1 MLKRFKILGIF
12 LAIFAMVFHL
22 GTGFAK
28 TQESKTVKDLTKA
41 YEVWQKQGIKF
52 VVRDSKGKFVTWNIG
67 RLESWSG
74 KSKWV
79 VRNTKG
85 HFITHAHGKVEN
97 WKNGQTRLV
106 LRDSKGRMLTHIGIN
121 ITDRASFAA
130 NVVGLRKLK
139 NDKFLSFVQKTIS
152 DLLMEDLKKGH
163 LTRVRVLTT
172 YLDKYQKE
180 SGVSNF
186 KPILRKVAPQINFM
200 ATEKPD
206 DKRIQETAEM
216 VREMIKLL

>member
-1 MLKRFKILGIF
+1 MIKRFRVLGIF
-12 LAIFAMVFHL
+12 LAIFAMVFQL
-22 GTGFAK
+22 GTVFAK
-28 TQESKTVKDLTKA
+28 TQQTKTVKDLTKA
-41 YEVWQKQGIKF
+41 YEVWQNQGIKF

-85 HFITHAHGKVEN
+85 HFITHASGNVEY
-97 WKNGQTRLV
+97 WKNGQIRLV
-106 LRDSKGRMLTHIGIN
+106 LRDKKGRMLTHIGIN

-139 NDKFLSFVQKTIS
+139 NDKFLGFVQKTIS

-186 KPILRKVAPQINFM
+186 KPILRKIAPQVNFM

-206 DKRIQETAEM
+206 NKRIQETAEM
-216 VREMIKLL
+216 VRKMIKLL